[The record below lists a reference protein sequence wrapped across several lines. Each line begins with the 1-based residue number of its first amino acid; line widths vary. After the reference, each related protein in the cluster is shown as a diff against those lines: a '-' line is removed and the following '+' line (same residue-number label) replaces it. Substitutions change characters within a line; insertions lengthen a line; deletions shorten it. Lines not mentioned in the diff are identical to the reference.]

1 MTRSVSSCSAT
12 VKGELSV
19 FFSSSAS
26 SAATWPHG
34 HSANNLFRYKGVL
47 AVKGFQEKF
56 VFQGVHMLF
65 AGSFSDTHSWAEG
78 EERECRFKFIGKN
91 LDKAQLIKDFEA
103 CKAEDIRRFT
113 VGDKVL
119 AAYGSFVE
127 GKVLKTWDEGNAH
140 RIEVQDEDPD
150 EHLGADRR
158 QHVREAVRPRRVDGR
173 RGSAGLAPSFYL
185 CLQRLPLPLPSAPS
199 LSPPPTRGGR
209 PPLVPPSPSPYTV
222 QAL

>member
-1 MTRSVSSCSAT
+1 MEPHKVLKLDALDIEKVLDMEPDFLNDDAEHEHDDTVSSCSAT

-19 FFSSSAS
+19 FKLERLIRQLSGDMG
-26 SAATWPHG
+26 G

-78 EERECRFKFIGKN
+78 EERECRFVFIGKN
-91 LDKAQLIKDFEA
+91 LDKAKLIKDFEA
-103 CKAEDIRRFT
+103 CKAEDSLRFT

-127 GKVLKTWDEGNAH
+127 GKVLKTWDEGNAY
-140 RIEVQDEDPD
+140 RIEVQDDARTNIWAPID
-150 EHLGADRR
+150 DNTF
-158 QHVREAVRPRRVDGR
+158 VRPF
-173 RGSAGLAPSFYL
+173 APG
-185 CLQRLPLPLPSAPS
+185 A
-199 LSPPPTRGGR
+199 
-209 PPLVPPSPSPYTV
+209 
-222 QAL
+222 